1 MSLLGSLAKGARNAL
16 KGFATSS
23 LGIPAGT
30 VNNFSASLS
39 TRRPSALPM
48 AYAPGG
54 GAFGLSDDIEGEMTP
69 VRALPGAGVITR
81 GLKTLKR
88 RMPAVGADGRPLRRK
103 RRAKGITG
111 TQLKSFVRVTK
122 LLNKY
127 CKVAP
132 PTRRRHAG
140 GSRFGRTCR

>member
-1 MSLLGSLAKGARNAL
+1 MSLIGSLAKGARNAL

-23 LGIPAGT
+23 LGVPAGT
-30 VNNFSASLS
+30 VNAFSASLS
-39 TRRPSALPM
+39 TRRPSALPA

-54 GAFGLSDDIEGEMTP
+54 GAFGLSDDVEDVP

-88 RMPAVGADGRPLRRK
+88 RIPAVGPDGRPLRRK

-132 PTRRRHAG
+132 PTRRRHGG
-140 GSRFGRTCR
+140 GSRFGHSCR